1 MRAYR
6 GSRGLALFI
15 FNLGRWMEESGQP
28 HAPVFAPGK
37 GLDGPLVGSGRLG
50 EEKRV
55 LPCCA
60 TQIYSPGTVV
70 CSVSV
75 PSNFMRTKLNSS
87 PLSAVNTDIVMFF
100 FLSSP
105 LVTFPESEVTEP
117 SAVLLTVCLTSKEF
131 TGGLEI
137 SPTPRTHSLTYT
149 VIVYHSNREVLLPR
163 LSESTPATC
172 TIHIVPGSQT
182 FRERERERERETKRE
197 L

>member
-100 FLSSP
+100 FSF
-105 LVTFPESEVTEP
+105 VTVGYFS
-117 SAVLLTVCLTSKEF
+117 
-131 TGGLEI
+131 
-137 SPTPRTHSLTYT
+137 
-149 VIVYHSNREVLLPR
+149 
-163 LSESTPATC
+163 
-172 TIHIVPGSQT
+172 
-182 FRERERERERETKRE
+182 
-197 L
+197 